1 MLTICVIRNTVPWA
15 VIAVCYFICPFL
27 LLAIR
32 HMLNKE
38 NKRRDAEE
46 HDSTYDNVFVEEKL
60 ADGTVEI
67 KKVDK
72 VRMSFVGSCFY
83 SLS

>member
-1 MLTICVIRNTVPWA
+1 
-15 VIAVCYFICPFL
+15 
-27 LLAIR
+27 
-32 HMLNKE
+32 MLNKE

-83 SLS
+83 SLN